1 MKTYEDDSRNDFQ
14 DPGGSSA
21 LRRVTRRNPR
31 NRPCPTCE
39 QPNRLTAKDVQ
50 LGYQCD
56 ECVNRAEGGGW

>member
-21 LRRVTRRNPR
+21 LRRVTRRNPH

-56 ECVNRAEGGGW
+56 ECANRAEGGGW